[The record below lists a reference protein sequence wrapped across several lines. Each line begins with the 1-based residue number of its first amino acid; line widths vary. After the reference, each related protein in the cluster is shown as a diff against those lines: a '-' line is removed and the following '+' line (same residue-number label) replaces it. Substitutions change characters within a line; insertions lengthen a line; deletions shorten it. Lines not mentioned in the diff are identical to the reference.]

1 MRQEYP
7 RRISNQGEKL
17 LGKMGLNWKE
27 LEPRLAEW
35 GVFHDTSVGCVELKE
50 AEAGERVL
58 ITEREPKAF
67 LVAFFTALKK
77 GCAIFLASP
86 DWKQGRFE
94 YLLRLIR
101 PHYIQGPRPFQVSHE
116 VREMSGKRLEQPAVM
131 VPTGGTTGEI
141 RYTIHNWET
150 LCVAARGFNSFHGGE
165 PINACCMLPLY
176 HVSGLM
182 QVVRSLVSGGRI
194 QFLDYHSILRC
205 KFPEISPKG
214 QFISLVPTQLIR
226 LMRDERI
233 LDWLRQFSCIL
244 LGGSPAREKLLQAA
258 RDAEL
263 PLSPCYG
270 LTESG
275 ALVTML
281 ESKDFLAGKIGVGRS
296 LPHAQVL
303 IREPTG
309 LPARPGTI
317 GRIIIK
323 SDALFQ
329 GYYPE
334 VTEFSEGGFATEDE
348 GFFDENGFLHI
359 VRRLDKVINTGG
371 EKVNPDYVEKVL
383 METGQFSEVL
393 VTGAPDSEWG
403 EQVVAIYVPRVG
415 LEKPVQSV
423 VWNAM
428 GLNLSAHEIPKQWIK
443 LSEIPVNSL
452 GKPDIDEILKD
463 GGCHG

>member
-1 MRQEYP
+1 
-7 RRISNQGEKL
+7 
-17 LGKMGLNWKE
+17 MGLNWKE

-35 GVFHDTSVGCVELKE
+35 GVFHNTSVDFVELKE
-50 AEAGERVL
+50 VEAGERVL
-58 ITEREPKAF
+58 ITEREPEAF
-67 LVAFFTALKK
+67 LGAFFTALRK

-86 DWKQGRFE
+86 DWKRRRFE

-101 PHYIQGPRPFQVSHE
+101 PHYIQGPLPFQVSYE
-116 VREMSGKRLEQPAVM
+116 VGEMSRKGLDRPAVM

-141 RYTIHNWET
+141 RYAIHTWET
-150 LCVAARGFNSFHGGE
+150 LCVAARSFCSFHGGKA
-165 PINACCMLPLY
+165 INSCCMLPLY

-182 QVVRSLVSGGRI
+182 QVIRSLVSGGRI
-194 QFLDYHSILRC
+194 QFLDYHSLLRC
-205 KFPEISPKG
+205 EFPEISPED

-226 LMRDERI
+226 LMRDERT

-258 RDAEL
+258 RDEEL

-296 LPHAQVL
+296 LPHAQIF
-303 IREPTG
+303 IREPTD
-309 LPARPGTI
+309 LHAKPGTI

-323 SDALFQ
+323 SDALFR

-348 GFFDENGFLHI
+348 GFFDGNGSLHI
-359 VRRLDKVINTGG
+359 VRRLDRAINTGG
-371 EKVNPDYVEKVL
+371 EKVNPNYVEKVL

-393 VTGAPDSEWG
+393 VTGAPDPEWG
-403 EQVVAIYVPRVG
+403 EQVVAIYVPRV
-415 LEKPVQSV
+415 ESKKPVQSV

-428 GLNLSAHEIPKQWIK
+428 GLKLNAHEIPKRWIK

-463 GGCHG
+463 GG